1 MKLNFLIIGILVIG
15 LYGCGENEEIVEHV
29 NSELTDSSS
38 EQETEFEA
46 IIEAIDSDE
55 SLREGKSLFYTRD
68 DGATE
73 EVTVFVNDSN
83 VTVKIY
89 HEYTLPNGPSL
100 SSNTYHFND
109 GVMIASKELFE
120 EGTVENGHFVERKTY
135 YDTNEKPIV
144 TKRRVAPYED
154 NLDYEQFSI
163 VDKQALSYKKPLEIL
178 NQTGQF
184 ETTFQGFIEEKPY
197 LYMIV
202 GENKPEGYYSSLVVQ
217 LMTPLIKKMQNN
229 QEEMMGTQLSVDY
242 ETLNGAQGYVY
253 QILMSVSKK

>member
-1 MKLNFLIIGILVIG
+1 MKLNFLIIGILAIG
-15 LYGCGENEEIVEHV
+15 LFSCGENEEIVEHV
-29 NSELTDSSS
+29 NSELTNELD
-38 EQETEFEA
+38 EQETEFEQL
-46 IIEAIDSDE
+46 IEAINTDE
-55 SLREGKSLFYTRD
+55 SLREGQSLFYSRD

-89 HEYTLPNGPSL
+89 HEFTSPNAPSL
-100 SSNTYHFND
+100 SSNTYHFHE

-120 EGTVENGHFVERKTY
+120 EGTGEEGHFVERKTY
-135 YDTNEKPIV
+135 YDNNEKPIV

-154 NLDYEQFSI
+154 NLDFEQFTI
-163 VDKQALSYKKPLEIL
+163 ANKQALSYKKPLDIL

-184 ETTFQGFIEEKPY
+184 ETTFQGYIEEKPY

-202 GENKPEGYYSSLVVQ
+202 GENKPGGYYSSLVVQ
-217 LMTPLIKKMQNN
+217 LMTPLIKKMQTN
-229 QEEMMGTQLSVDY
+229 EKEMIGTALNVDY

>member
-1 MKLNFLIIGILVIG
+1 MKLNFLIIGILAIG
-15 LYGCGENEEIVEHV
+15 LFSCGENEEIIEHV
-29 NSELTDSSS
+29 NSELTNEPD
-38 EQETEFEA
+38 ERETEFEQL
-46 IIEAIDSDE
+46 IEAIDTDE
-55 SLREGKSLFYTRD
+55 SLRQGQSLFYSRD

-89 HEYTLPNGPSL
+89 HEFTSPNAPSL
-100 SSNTYHFND
+100 SSNTYHFHE

-120 EGTVENGHFVERKTY
+120 EGTGEEGHFVERKTY
-135 YDTNEKPIV
+135 YDSNEKPIV

-154 NLDYEQFSI
+154 NLDFEQFTI
-163 VDKQALSYKKPLEIL
+163 AKKQALSYKKPLDIL
-178 NQTGQF
+178 NQTGPF
-184 ETTFQGFIEEKPY
+184 ETTFQGYIEEKPY

-202 GENKPEGYYSSLVVQ
+202 GENKPGGYYSSLVVQ
-217 LMTPLIKKMQNN
+217 LMTPLIKKMQTN
-229 QEEMMGTQLSVDY
+229 EKEMIGTALNVDY